1 MATILVNREVPFV
14 EVYLV
19 VIKETVFLISVS
31 IAAAVWMG
39 WVWWEEIGCCERRVP
54 ICSDTL
60 FFFVMWCFGECGL
73 VLT

>member
-31 IAAAVWMG
+31 IDAAVWMG
-39 WVWWEEIGCCERRVP
+39 WVWKWWEEIGCCERQVP

-60 FFFVMWCFGECGL
+60 FFL
-73 VLT
+73 